1 MLHLLKTALKSTLRK
16 SEKNGST
23 AQPLTSIIPDTSTE
37 ASTSSFTS
45 LLHAAEREDKAG
57 NKENAR
63 HFLYEALEREPDN
76 TQLLCKLGK
85 LEYKMELYD
94 DAQDNLLTAIHL
106 QPDNILAYIEL
117 GNLNL
122 KKNELD
128 EALNY
133 FEKAHEI
140 DPNSTVP
147 LNGIGNVLLKKLDYE
162 NALAAYQK
170 AIDAAPGLS
179 INYTNLGHCYVE
191 MKSYDQAI
199 LPLQIAQALDSGQM
213 GPYINLVFIYY
224 TQGKLGKAYRT
235 ILKGLSFDPSN
246 ETLRW
251 SLSWLLFLY
260 KRFDQAWLEY
270 ENRFSK
276 AGGEVVKRTLPLPLW
291 NGEDLTGKTIFI
303 AAEQGLGDQIMF
315 ASCLPD
321 LIKQAGSCI
330 AECDKKLAGLLQ
342 QSFGNIQIFDTQH
355 TDDATTYSM
364 LPLPIDYYT
373 HIGSLPRWLRQ
384 DAKSFIPARAYL
396 AAEGYRIQYWQERLR
411 TLGDGLKIGIS
422 WRGGAEKTRNF
433 LRSIP
438 LNEWG
443 SILKLPNC
451 QFINLQYGDCAQ
463 NLQEARQLFNVDIQ
477 HWPEA
482 IEDYQETAALVS
494 TLDLV
499 VSVCTSVIHL
509 SGALGQQTWVLV
521 PAAPEWRYLANDESL
536 PWYQNVKLFRQQQL
550 WQWQPVIDR
559 VALELTKLQST
570 QNSNK

>member
-16 SEKNGST
+16 PKKNDSKV
-23 AQPLTSIIPDTSTE
+23 QPSTSIILDTATE
-37 ASTSSFTS
+37 TSTSSFTS

-57 NKENAR
+57 NKKNAR
-63 HFLYEALEREPDN
+63 HFLYEALEHEPDN

-85 LEYKMELYD
+85 LENKMELYD

-117 GNLNL
+117 GNLSL

-128 EALNY
+128 EAISY
-133 FEKAHEI
+133 FKKAHEI
-140 DPNSTVP
+140 EPNSPFP
-147 LNGIGNVLLKKLDYE
+147 LNGIGNILLKKLDYDS
-162 NALAAYQK
+162 ALAAYQK

-179 INYTNLGHCYVE
+179 VSYTNLGHCYLQ
-191 MKSYDQAI
+191 MKTYDQAI
-199 LPLQIAQALDSGQM
+199 LPLQIAQVLDPRQIE
-213 GPYINLVFIYY
+213 PYINLVFIYY
-224 TQGKLGKAYRT
+224 THGELSKAYRT
-235 ILKGLSFDPSN
+235 TLKGLSIDPSN

-251 SLSWLLFLY
+251 SLSWLLLLF

-270 ENRFSK
+270 EYRFSS
-276 AGGEVVKRTLPLPLW
+276 AGGDVTKRTLPLPLW

-321 LIKQAGSCI
+321 LIKQANSCI
-330 AECDKKLAGLLQ
+330 VECDKRLAGLIQ

-364 LPLPIDYYT
+364 LPHPIDYYT

-384 DAKSFIPARAYL
+384 DAKSFIPARAYIT
-396 AAEGYRIQYWQERLR
+396 AEKYRIQYWQERLR

-422 WRGGAEKTRNF
+422 WRGGGEKTRNF

-438 LNEWG
+438 LNEWEP
-443 SILKLPNC
+443 ILKLPNC
-451 QFINLQYGDCAQ
+451 QFINLQYGDCEQ
-463 NLQEARQLFNVDIQ
+463 DLQEVRKSFDVSIQ

-494 TLDLV
+494 ALDLV
-499 VSVCTSVIHL
+499 VSVCTSLIHL
-509 SGALGQQTWVLV
+509 SGALGQRTWVLV
-521 PAAPEWRYLANDESL
+521 PSAPEWRYLANDESL

-550 WQWQPVIDR
+550 WQWHPVIEH
-559 VALELTKLQST
+559 VASELTKLQ
-570 QNSNK
+570 NRKK